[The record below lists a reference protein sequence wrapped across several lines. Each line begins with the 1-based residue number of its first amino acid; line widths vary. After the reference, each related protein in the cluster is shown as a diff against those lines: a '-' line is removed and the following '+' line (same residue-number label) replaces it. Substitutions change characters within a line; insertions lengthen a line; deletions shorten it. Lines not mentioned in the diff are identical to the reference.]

1 MTPFPV
7 LGESSTRALF
17 DELPLGLMDEHLN
30 RHLEENLEGTLDLS
44 RPAVER
50 THPPLLSDEL
60 PRGILDEHPL
70 FPQPAARG
78 SFQLAPRSSLHYPIS
93 KIPPFSASEHSRG
106 LPETAEMSSPNPS
119 KIVLATDAIAKER
132 AGRRDRP
139 APRHVGPS
147 QVEDRQDPLVLLQ
160 RICFMR
166 FFLSSHRFAFYQR
179 VCLT

>member
-1 MTPFPV
+1 MAPSPV
-7 LGESSTRALF
+7 FDESSTRALF
-17 DELPLGLMDEHLN
+17 DELPLGLLGEHLN
-30 RHLEENLEGTLDLS
+30 RHLEENLEGTLDLFG
-44 RPAVER
+44 PTVAR
-50 THPPLLSDEL
+50 TLPPLLSDEL

-70 FPQPAARG
+70 FPQPAARS

-93 KIPPFSASEHSRG
+93 NTPPSSASEHFRG

-147 QVEDRQDPLVLLQ
+147 QVEDRQDPSVSLQ
-160 RICFMR
+160 RICFMP
-166 FFLSSHRFAFYQR
+166 FFSFFALFCILFNEY
-179 VCLT
+179 V